1 VRGFYNPPGFLSQ
14 TRNIKKRLI
23 FIVAEKFM
31 QFNMSKITSQKC
43 RLCHCLKRSL
53 DWHCQTRQKFKASFR
68 ALNFSLIYS
77 PALVKPTFS
86 YKTTNL
92 ACELMAVLCNMRVV
106 VRKLVT
112 ETGYV
117 HRKGAET

>member
-53 DWHCQTRQKFKASFR
+53 DWHCQTRQKVQSQFSGFELFFDLFASLGEADFFLQNHEPGLR
-68 ALNFSLIYS
+68 THGGA
-77 PALVKPTFS
+77 VQH
-86 YKTTNL
+86 
-92 ACELMAVLCNMRVV
+92 ACGGQEVGHGNWVCA
-106 VRKLVT
+106 
-112 ETGYV
+112 
-117 HRKGAET
+117 